1 MFEAGTEVR
10 PRRARLAFWRCEHTL
25 ARLTRDIVRLAVVV
39 CRGRLVSP
47 RGRRVWWC
55 AVGGFGVVLGE
66 LDGGAV
72 GSGLME
78 VNT

>member
-39 CRGRLVSP
+39 VCGRRIVSP

-55 AVGGFGVVLGE
+55 AVGGIGVVLGKEVRRGSCE
-66 LDGGAV
+66 LGVDG
-72 GSGLME
+72 E
-78 VNT
+78 